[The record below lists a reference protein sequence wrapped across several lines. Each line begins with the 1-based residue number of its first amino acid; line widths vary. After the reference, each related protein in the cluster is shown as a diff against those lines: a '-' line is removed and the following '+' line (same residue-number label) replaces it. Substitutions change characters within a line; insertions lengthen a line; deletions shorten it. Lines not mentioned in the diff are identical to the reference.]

1 MEQDMALVIKTRVLS
16 EVVVLDLF
24 GRLWILDLPLRDKM
38 NGFLNDGN
46 RRFVVNLAGVE
57 YIDSSGLGQLV
68 SIWVS
73 VKNRRGHLT
82 LLNPTKRVRRLF
94 EITRLNTI
102 FEIFE
107 DEPEAVHQAS
117 KSFEASA

>member
-1 MEQDMALVIKTRVLS
+1 MEQDMALVITIRVIS

-107 DEPEAVHQAS
+107 NELEAVHQAR
-117 KSFEASA
+117 KSVEASA

>member
-1 MEQDMALVIKTRVLS
+1 MALVITIRVIS

-46 RRFVVNLAGVE
+46 RRFVVNLGGVE

-82 LLNPTKRVRRLF
+82 LLNPTKRVQRLF

-107 DEPEAVHQAS
+107 NELEAVHQAR
-117 KSFEASA
+117 KSVEDSA